1 MTSPVKLLLW
11 FLLAVSQTLAASEHA
26 LLVGS
31 EFDFGVVPQNATLAH
46 QVWLHA
52 GPDDTVRLVDVKTG
66 CGCLTAP
73 WEETRISPNDSLSL
87 VLYWQT
93 RGFEGFRTVSAYFFV
108 EPEPYPLEVVLS
120 GKIVTQ
126 HDPEAS
132 LILTPR
138 RIDFRDQPGGK
149 LDEEVTMTNE
159 SSEELTLTLAE
170 TGPGIEVEMPKKVG
184 AGQSVELQVR
194 RTVSDS
200 SSVLETSFTVEA
212 AGNPAAKQR
221 VSVPVVHGDLSFRP
235 VFTTT
240 RKQELKIK

>member
-1 MTSPVKLLLW
+1 MW

-26 LLVGS
+26 RLVGS

-46 QVWLHA
+46 QVWLYA
-52 GPDDTVRLVDVKTG
+52 GADDTLRLVDIKTG

-73 WEETRISPNDSLSL
+73 WEETRIAPKDSLLL

-93 RGFEGFRTVSAYFFV
+93 RAFDGYRAVSAFFFV

-126 HDPEAS
+126 PDPEAS
-132 LILTPR
+132 LILTPW
-138 RIDFRDQPGGK
+138 RIDFRDRSGNK
-149 LDEEVTMTNE
+149 LNEEVTMTNR

-170 TGPGIEVEMPKKVG
+170 TGLGIEVEIPKRIG
-184 AGQSVELQVR
+184 AGQSVKLQVR
-194 RTVSDS
+194 RADADS
-200 SSVLETSFTVEA
+200 ASVLETSFTVEA
-212 AGNPAAKQR
+212 AGNPTAKQR
-221 VSVPVVHGDLSFRP
+221 VSVPVVHGDLSFRS

-240 RKQELKIK
+240 KK